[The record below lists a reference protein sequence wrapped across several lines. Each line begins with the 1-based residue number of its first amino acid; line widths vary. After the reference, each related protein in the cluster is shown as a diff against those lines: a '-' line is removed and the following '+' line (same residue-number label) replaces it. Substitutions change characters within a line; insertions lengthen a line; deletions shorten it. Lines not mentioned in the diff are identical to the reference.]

1 MCLASLM
8 VWARAQQ
15 CVLYLSIL
23 MHFARV
29 RLWTSAGCGR
39 VRRVVSLSAGTVSAS
54 QGAQASQGEIIK
66 ILLEGGN
73 TVT

>member
-39 VRRVVSLSAGTVSAS
+39 VRRVVSPQRGHRVCEPGRT
-54 QGAQASQGEIIK
+54 GEPGEIIK

>member
-1 MCLASLM
+1 
-8 VWARAQQ
+8 
-15 CVLYLSIL
+15 